1 MQDLKVIANH
11 YTKALKN
18 HTKGDLA
25 LLEEIVV
32 GLKNATEAIKL
43 HKLNQV
49 LAHVSLKVKKE
60 IMFEI
65 LEKIASVKAC
75 SVLKPVM
82 EVVLKNNRLDV
93 LELITE
99 ELSFDSNSKKTLEAT
114 LLVPEKLENNEL
126 ESVQQKLQARFNAP
140 VEIAQDTWSKKGVS
154 LSVSS
159 LDLEI
164 GFSKEDILKKIEK
177 QVIQS
182 I

>member
-1 MQDLKVIANH
+1 MQDLKVIAKH
-11 YTKALKN
+11 YAKALKN

-25 LLEEIVV
+25 LLEEIIM
-32 GLKNATEAIKL
+32 GLKNVAEAIKL
-43 HKLNQV
+43 HKLNRV

-60 IMFEI
+60 VVFEI
-65 LEKIASVKAC
+65 LEKITSTKAC
-75 SVLKPVM
+75 LVLKPVM
-82 EVVLKNNRLDV
+82 EVVLKNNRLEM
-93 LELITE
+93 LELIIQ
-99 ELSFDSNSKKTLEAT
+99 ELSFDSKKTLEAT
-114 LLVPEKLENNEL
+114 LLVPQKLENNEL
-126 ESVQQKLQARFNAP
+126 EAVQQKLQARFNAP

>member
-1 MQDLKVIANH
+1 MQDLKVIAKH
-11 YTKALKN
+11 YAKALKN

-25 LLEEIVV
+25 LLEEIIM
-32 GLKNATEAIKL
+32 GLKNAAEAIKL
-43 HKLNQV
+43 HKLNRV

-60 IMFEI
+60 VVFEI
-65 LEKIASVKAC
+65 LEKITSTKAC

-82 EVVLKNNRLDV
+82 EVVLKNNRLEM
-93 LELITE
+93 LELITQD
-99 ELSFDSNSKKTLEAT
+99 LSFDSKKTLEAT
-114 LLVPEKLENNEL
+114 LLVPQKLENNEL
-126 ESVQQKLQARFNAP
+126 EAVQQKLQARFNAP

>member
-1 MQDLKVIANH
+1 MQDLKVIAKH

-25 LLEEIVV
+25 LLEEIIM
-32 GLKNATEAIKL
+32 GLKNVAEAIKL
-43 HKLNQV
+43 HKLNRV

-60 IMFEI
+60 IVFEI
-65 LEKIASVKAC
+65 LEKITSTKAC

-82 EVVLKNNRLDV
+82 EVVLKNNRLEM
-93 LELITE
+93 LELIIQ
-99 ELSFDSNSKKTLEAT
+99 ELSFDSKKTLEAT
-114 LLVPEKLENNEL
+114 LLVPQKLENNEL
-126 ESVQQKLQARFNAP
+126 EAVQQKLQARFNAP

>member
-1 MQDLKVIANH
+1 MQDLKVISKH
-11 YTKALKN
+11 YAKALKN
-18 HTKGDLA
+18 HTKSDLA

-32 GLKNATEAIKL
+32 GLKNAAEAIKL

-49 LAHVSLKVKKE
+49 LAHVSSKVKKE
-60 IMFEI
+60 VVFEI
-65 LEKIASVKAC
+65 LEKITSTKAC

-82 EVVLKNNRLDV
+82 EIVLKNNRLDM
-93 LELITE
+93 LELVAE
-99 ELSFDSNSKKTLEAT
+99 ELSFDCKKEKTLEAT
-114 LLVPEKLENNEL
+114 LLVPQKLENKEL
-126 ESVQQKLQARFNAP
+126 EAVQQKLQARFNAP

-164 GFSKEDILKKIEK
+164 GFSKEEILKKIEK

>member
-1 MQDLKVIANH
+1 MQDLKVISKH
-11 YTKALKN
+11 YAKALKN

-25 LLEEIVV
+25 LLEEIIM
-32 GLKNATEAIKL
+32 GLKNAVEAIKL
-43 HKLNQV
+43 HKLNRV

-60 IMFEI
+60 VVFEI
-65 LEKIASVKAC
+65 LEKITSTKAC

-82 EVVLKNNRLDV
+82 EVVLKNNRLEM
-93 LELITE
+93 LELIIQ
-99 ELSFDSNSKKTLEAT
+99 ELSFDSKKTLEAT
-114 LLVPEKLENNEL
+114 LLVPQKLENNEL
-126 ESVQQKLQARFNAP
+126 EAVQQKLQARFNAP

>member
-1 MQDLKVIANH
+1 MQDLKVISKH
-11 YTKALKN
+11 YAKALKN

-32 GLKNATEAIKL
+32 GLKNAAESIKL
-43 HKLNQV
+43 HKLNRV

-60 IMFEI
+60 VVFEI
-65 LEKIASVKAC
+65 LEKITSTKAC

-82 EVVLKNNRLDV
+82 EVVLKNNRLDM
-93 LELITE
+93 LELIIQ
-99 ELSFDSNSKKTLEAT
+99 ELSFDSKKTLEAT
-114 LLVPEKLENNEL
+114 LLIPQKLENNEL
-126 ESVQQKLQARFNAP
+126 EAVQQKLQARFNAP

>member
-1 MQDLKVIANH
+1 MQDLKVISKH
-11 YTKALKN
+11 YAKALKN

-32 GLKNATEAIKL
+32 GLKNVAEAIKL

-49 LAHVSLKVKKE
+49 LVHVSLKVKKE
-60 IMFEI
+60 VVFEI
-65 LEKIASVKAC
+65 LEKITPTKAC

-82 EVVLKNNRLDV
+82 EIVLKNNRLDM
-93 LELITE
+93 LELVAE
-99 ELSFDSNSKKTLEAT
+99 ELSFDSKRTLEAT
-114 LLVPEKLENNEL
+114 LLVPQKLENNEL
-126 ESVQQKLQARFNAP
+126 EEVRQKLQARFNAP

>member
-1 MQDLKVIANH
+1 MQDLKVISKH

-25 LLEEIVV
+25 LLEEIIM
-32 GLKNATEAIKL
+32 GLKNAAEAIKL
-43 HKLNQV
+43 HKLNWV

-60 IMFEI
+60 VVFEI
-65 LEKIASVKAC
+65 LEKIASAKAC

-82 EVVLKNNRLDV
+82 EVVLKNNRLEM

-99 ELSFDSNSKKTLEAT
+99 ELSFDSKKTLEAT
-114 LLVPEKLENNEL
+114 LLVPQKLENNEL
-126 ESVQQKLQARFNAP
+126 EAVQQKLQARFNAP

-164 GFSKEDILKKIEK
+164 SFSKEDILKKIEK

>member
-1 MQDLKVIANH
+1 MQDLKVISKH
-11 YTKALKN
+11 YAKALKN

-25 LLEEIVV
+25 LLEEIIV
-32 GLKNATEAIKL
+32 GLKNAAEAIKL
-43 HKLNQV
+43 HKLNRV

-60 IMFEI
+60 VVFEI
-65 LEKIASVKAC
+65 LEKITSTKAC

-82 EVVLKNNRLDV
+82 EVVLKNNRLEM
-93 LELITE
+93 LELIIQ
-99 ELSFDSNSKKTLEAT
+99 ELSFDSKKTLEAT
-114 LLVPEKLENNEL
+114 LLVPQKLENNEL
-126 ESVQQKLQARFNAP
+126 EAVQQKLQARFNAP
-140 VEIAQDTWSKKGVS
+140 AEIAQDTWSKKGVS

>member
-1 MQDLKVIANH
+1 MQDLKVIAKH
-11 YTKALKN
+11 YAKALKN

-32 GLKNATEAIKL
+32 GLKNAAEAIKL
-43 HKLNQV
+43 HKLNRV

-60 IMFEI
+60 VVFEI
-65 LEKIASVKAC
+65 LEKITSTKAC

-82 EVVLKNNRLDV
+82 EVALKNNRLEM
-93 LELITE
+93 LELIIQ
-99 ELSFDSNSKKTLEAT
+99 ELSFDSKKTLEAT
-114 LLVPEKLENNEL
+114 LLVPQKLENNEL
-126 ESVQQKLQARFNAP
+126 EAVQQKLQARFNAP
-140 VEIAQDTWSKKGVS
+140 VEIAQGTWSKKGVS

>member
-1 MQDLKVIANH
+1 MQDLKVISKH
-11 YTKALKN
+11 YAKALKN
-18 HTKGDLA
+18 HTKDDLA

-32 GLKNATEAIKL
+32 GLKNVAEAIKL

-60 IMFEI
+60 VVLEI
-65 LEKIASVKAC
+65 LEKITPTKAC

-82 EVVLKNNRLDV
+82 EVVLKNNRLDM
-93 LELITE
+93 LELVAE
-99 ELSFDSNSKKTLEAT
+99 ELSFDSKRTLEAT
-114 LLVPEKLENNEL
+114 LLVPQKLENKEL
-126 ESVQQKLQARFNAP
+126 EEVRQKLQARFNAP

>member
-1 MQDLKVIANH
+1 MQDLKVISKH
-11 YTKALKN
+11 YAKALKN

-32 GLKNATEAIKL
+32 GLKNVAEAIKL

-49 LAHVSLKVKKE
+49 LVHVSLKVKKE
-60 IMFEI
+60 VVFEI
-65 LEKIASVKAC
+65 LEKITSTKAC
-75 SVLKPVM
+75 LVLKPVM

-99 ELSFDSNSKKTLEAT
+99 GLSFDSKKTLEAT
-114 LLVPEKLENNEL
+114 LLVPEKLENDEL
-126 ESVQQKLQARFNAP
+126 EAVQQKLQARFNAP
-140 VEIAQDTWSKKGVS
+140 VEITQDTWSKKGVS

>member
-1 MQDLKVIANH
+1 MQDLKVISKH
-11 YTKALKN
+11 YAKALKN

-25 LLEEIVV
+25 LLEEIIM
-32 GLKNATEAIKL
+32 GLKNAAEAIKL
-43 HKLNQV
+43 HKLNWV

-60 IMFEI
+60 VVFEI
-65 LEKIASVKAC
+65 LEKITSTKAC

-82 EVVLKNNRLDV
+82 EVVLKNNRLEM
-93 LELITE
+93 LELIIQ
-99 ELSFDSNSKKTLEAT
+99 ELSFDSKKTLEAT
-114 LLVPEKLENNEL
+114 LLVPQKLENNEL
-126 ESVQQKLQARFNAP
+126 EAVQQKLQVRFNAP

>member
-1 MQDLKVIANH
+1 MQDLKVIAKH
-11 YTKALKN
+11 YAKALKN
-18 HTKGDLA
+18 HTKDDLA

-32 GLKNATEAIKL
+32 GLKNVAEAIKL
-43 HKLNQV
+43 HKLNRV
-49 LAHVSLKVKKE
+49 LAHISLKVKKE
-60 IMFEI
+60 VVFEI
-65 LEKIASVKAC
+65 LEKITSTKAC

-82 EVVLKNNRLDV
+82 EVALKNNRLEM
-93 LELITE
+93 LELITQ
-99 ELSFDSNSKKTLEAT
+99 ELSFDSKKTLEAT
-114 LLVPEKLENNEL
+114 LLVPQKLENNEL
-126 ESVQQKLQARFNAP
+126 EAVQQKLQVRFNAP

>member
-1 MQDLKVIANH
+1 MQDLKVIAKH
-11 YTKALKN
+11 YAKALKN

-25 LLEEIVV
+25 LLEEIIM
-32 GLKNATEAIKL
+32 GLKNVAEAIKL
-43 HKLNQV
+43 YKLNRV

-60 IMFEI
+60 VVFEI
-65 LEKIASVKAC
+65 LEKITSTKAC

-82 EVVLKNNRLDV
+82 EVVLKNNRLDM
-93 LELITE
+93 LELIIQ
-99 ELSFDSNSKKTLEAT
+99 ELSFDSKKTLEAT
-114 LLVPEKLENNEL
+114 LLVPQKLENNEL
-126 ESVQQKLQARFNAP
+126 EAVQQKLQARFNAP

>member
-18 HTKGDLA
+18 RTKGDLA
-25 LLEEIVV
+25 LLEEIIM
-32 GLKNATEAIKL
+32 GLKNVAEAIKL
-43 HKLNQV
+43 HKLNRV

-60 IMFEI
+60 VVFEI
-65 LEKIASVKAC
+65 LEKITSTKAC

-82 EVVLKNNRLDV
+82 EVVLKNNRLDM
-93 LELITE
+93 LELIIQ
-99 ELSFDSNSKKTLEAT
+99 ELSFDSKKTLEAT

-126 ESVQQKLQARFNAP
+126 EAVQQKLQARFNAP

>member
-1 MQDLKVIANH
+1 MQDLKVIAKH
-11 YTKALKN
+11 YAKALKN

-25 LLEEIVV
+25 LLEEIIM
-32 GLKNATEAIKL
+32 GLKNVAEAIKL
-43 HKLNQV
+43 HKLNRV

-60 IMFEI
+60 IVFEI
-65 LEKIASVKAC
+65 LEKITSTKAC

-82 EVVLKNNRLDV
+82 EVALKNNRLEM
-93 LELITE
+93 LELIIQ
-99 ELSFDSNSKKTLEAT
+99 ELSFDSKKTLEAT
-114 LLVPEKLENNEL
+114 LLVPQKLENNEL
-126 ESVQQKLQARFNAP
+126 EAVQQKLQARFNAP

>member
-1 MQDLKVIANH
+1 MQDLKVIAKH
-11 YTKALKN
+11 YAKALKN

-25 LLEEIVV
+25 LLEEIIM
-32 GLKNATEAIKL
+32 GLKNAAEAIKL
-43 HKLNQV
+43 HKLNRV

-60 IMFEI
+60 VVFEI
-65 LEKIASVKAC
+65 LEKITSTKAC

-82 EVVLKNNRLDV
+82 EVVLKNNRLEM
-93 LELITE
+93 LELITQD
-99 ELSFDSNSKKTLEAT
+99 LSFDSKKTLEAT
-114 LLVPEKLENNEL
+114 LLVPQKLENNEL
-126 ESVQQKLQARFNAP
+126 EAVQQKLQAHFNAP

>member
-1 MQDLKVIANH
+1 MQDLKVIAKH
-11 YTKALKN
+11 YAKALKN
-18 HTKGDLA
+18 HTRDDLA
-25 LLEEIVV
+25 LLEEIIM
-32 GLKNATEAIKL
+32 GLKDAAEAIKL
-43 HKLNQV
+43 HKLNRV

-60 IMFEI
+60 VVFEI
-65 LEKIASVKAC
+65 LEKITSTKAC

-82 EVVLKNNRLDV
+82 EVVLKNNRLEI
-93 LELITE
+93 LELIIQ
-99 ELSFDSNSKKTLEAT
+99 ELSFDSKKTLEAT
-114 LLVPEKLENNEL
+114 LLVPQKLENNEL
-126 ESVQQKLQARFNAP
+126 EAVQQKLQARFNAP

>member
-1 MQDLKVIANH
+1 MQDLKVISKH
-11 YTKALKN
+11 YAKALKN

-32 GLKNATEAIKL
+32 GLKNVAEAIKL

-60 IMFEI
+60 VVLEI
-65 LEKIASVKAC
+65 LEKITPTKAC

-82 EVVLKNNRLDV
+82 EVVLKNNRLDM
-93 LELITE
+93 LELVAE
-99 ELSFDSNSKKTLEAT
+99 ELSFDSKRTLEAT
-114 LLVPEKLENNEL
+114 LLVPQKLENNEL
-126 ESVQQKLQARFNAP
+126 EAVRQKLQARFNAP

>member
-1 MQDLKVIANH
+1 MQDLKVISKH
-11 YTKALKN
+11 YAKALKN

-25 LLEEIVV
+25 LLEEIIV
-32 GLKNATEAIKL
+32 GLKNAAEAIKL
-43 HKLNQV
+43 HKLNRV

-60 IMFEI
+60 VVFEI
-65 LEKIASVKAC
+65 LEKITSTKAC

-82 EVVLKNNRLDV
+82 EVVLKNNRLEM
-93 LELITE
+93 LKLIIQ
-99 ELSFDSNSKKTLEAT
+99 ELSFDSKKTLEAT
-114 LLVPEKLENNEL
+114 LLVPQKLENNEL
-126 ESVQQKLQARFNAP
+126 EAVQQKLQARFNAP

>member
-1 MQDLKVIANH
+1 MQDLKVISKH
-11 YTKALKN
+11 YAKALKN

-32 GLKNATEAIKL
+32 GLKNAAEAIKL

-49 LAHVSLKVKKE
+49 LAYVSLKVKKE
-60 IMFEI
+60 VVLEI
-65 LEKIASVKAC
+65 VEKITPTKAC
-75 SVLKPVM
+75 SILKPVM
-82 EVVLKNNRLDV
+82 EVALKNNRLDM
-93 LELITE
+93 LELVAE
-99 ELSFDSNSKKTLEAT
+99 ELSFDSKRTLEAT
-114 LLVPEKLENNEL
+114 LLVPQKLENKEL
-126 ESVQQKLQARFNAP
+126 EAVQQKLQAHFNAP
-140 VEIAQDTWSKKGVS
+140 VEIAQDTWSKKGIS

>member
-1 MQDLKVIANH
+1 MQDLKVIAKH
-11 YTKALKN
+11 YAKALKN

-25 LLEEIVV
+25 LLEEIIM
-32 GLKNATEAIKL
+32 GLKNVAEAIKL
-43 HKLNQV
+43 HKLNRV

-60 IMFEI
+60 VVFEI
-65 LEKIASVKAC
+65 LEKITSTKAC

-82 EVVLKNNRLDV
+82 EVVLKNNRLDM
-93 LELITE
+93 LELIIQ
-99 ELSFDSNSKKTLEAT
+99 ELSFDSKKTLEAT

-126 ESVQQKLQARFNAP
+126 EAVQQKLQARFNAP

>member
-1 MQDLKVIANH
+1 MQDLKVISKH
-11 YTKALKN
+11 YAKALKN

-25 LLEEIVV
+25 LLEEIIV
-32 GLKNATEAIKL
+32 GLKNAAEAIKL
-43 HKLNQV
+43 HKLNWV

-60 IMFEI
+60 VVFEI
-65 LEKIASVKAC
+65 LEKITSTKAC

-82 EVVLKNNRLDV
+82 EVVLKNNRLEM
-93 LELITE
+93 LELIIQ
-99 ELSFDSNSKKTLEAT
+99 ELSFDSKKTLEAT
-114 LLVPEKLENNEL
+114 LLVPEKLESNEL
-126 ESVQQKLQARFNAP
+126 EAVQQKLQARFNAP

>member
-1 MQDLKVIANH
+1 MQDLKVISKH
-11 YTKALKN
+11 YAKALKN
-18 HTKGDLA
+18 HTKDDLA

-32 GLKNATEAIKL
+32 GLKNVAEAIKL

-60 IMFEI
+60 VVLEI
-65 LEKIASVKAC
+65 LEKITPTKAC

-99 ELSFDSNSKKTLEAT
+99 ELSFDSKKTLEAT
-114 LLVPEKLENNEL
+114 LLVPEKLENDEL
-126 ESVQQKLQARFNAP
+126 EAVQQKLQARFNAP

>member
-1 MQDLKVIANH
+1 MQDLKVISKH
-11 YTKALKN
+11 YAKALKN

-32 GLKNATEAIKL
+32 GLKNVAEAIKL

-60 IMFEI
+60 VVLEI
-65 LEKIASVKAC
+65 VEKITPTKAC
-75 SVLKPVM
+75 SILKPVM
-82 EVVLKNNRLDV
+82 EIVLKNNRLDM
-93 LELITE
+93 LELVAE
-99 ELSFDSNSKKTLEAT
+99 ELSFDSKRTLEAT
-114 LLVPEKLENNEL
+114 LLVPQKLENNEL
-126 ESVQQKLQARFNAP
+126 EEVRQKLQARFNAP

>member
-1 MQDLKVIANH
+1 MQDLKVISKH
-11 YTKALKN
+11 YAKALKN

-25 LLEEIVV
+25 LLEEIIV
-32 GLKNATEAIKL
+32 GLKNAAEAIKL
-43 HKLNQV
+43 HKLNRV

-60 IMFEI
+60 VVFEI
-65 LEKIASVKAC
+65 LEKITSTKAC

-82 EVVLKNNRLDV
+82 EVVLKNNRLEM
-93 LELITE
+93 LELIIQ
-99 ELSFDSNSKKTLEAT
+99 ELSFDSKKTLEAT

>member
-1 MQDLKVIANH
+1 MQDLKVISKH
-11 YTKALKN
+11 YAKALKN

-32 GLKNATEAIKL
+32 GLKNVAEAIKL

-60 IMFEI
+60 VVLEI
-65 LEKIASVKAC
+65 LEKITPTKAC
-75 SVLKPVM
+75 SILKPVM
-82 EVVLKNNRLDV
+82 EVALKNNRLDM
-93 LELITE
+93 LELVAE
-99 ELSFDSNSKKTLEAT
+99 ELSFDSKRTLEAT
-114 LLVPEKLENNEL
+114 LLVPQKLENNEL
-126 ESVQQKLQARFNAP
+126 EEVRQKLQARFNAP
-140 VEIAQDTWSKKGVS
+140 VEIAQDTWSKKGIS

>member
-1 MQDLKVIANH
+1 MQDLKVISKH
-11 YTKALKN
+11 YAKALKN

-32 GLKNATEAIKL
+32 GLKNLAEAIKL

-49 LAHVSLKVKKE
+49 LAHVSLKIKKE
-60 IMFEI
+60 VVLEI
-65 LEKIASVKAC
+65 LEKITPTKAC
-75 SVLKPVM
+75 SILKPVM
-82 EVVLKNNRLDV
+82 EVALKNNRLDM
-93 LELITE
+93 LELVAE
-99 ELSFDSNSKKTLEAT
+99 ELSFDSKRTLEAT
-114 LLVPEKLENNEL
+114 LLVPQKLENNEL
-126 ESVQQKLQARFNAP
+126 EEVRQKLQARFNAP

>member
-1 MQDLKVIANH
+1 MQDLKVIAKH
-11 YTKALKN
+11 YAKALKN

-25 LLEEIVV
+25 LLEEIIM
-32 GLKNATEAIKL
+32 GLKNAAEAIKL
-43 HKLNQV
+43 HKLNRV

-60 IMFEI
+60 VVFEI
-65 LEKIASVKAC
+65 LEKITPTKAC

-82 EVVLKNNRLDV
+82 EVALKNNRLEM
-93 LELITE
+93 LELITQ
-99 ELSFDSNSKKTLEAT
+99 ELSFDSKKTLEAT
-114 LLVPEKLENNEL
+114 LLVPQKLESNEL
-126 ESVQQKLQARFNAP
+126 EAVQQKLQARFNAP

>member
-1 MQDLKVIANH
+1 MQDLKVIAKH
-11 YTKALKN
+11 YAKALKN

-32 GLKNATEAIKL
+32 GLKNVAEAIKL

-60 IMFEI
+60 IVLEV
-65 LEKIASVKAC
+65 LEKITPTKAC
-75 SVLKPVM
+75 SILKPVM
-82 EVVLKNNRLDV
+82 EVALKNNRLDV
-93 LELITE
+93 LELVAE
-99 ELSFDSNSKKTLEAT
+99 ELSFDSKRTLEAT

-126 ESVQQKLQARFNAP
+126 EAVQQKLQARFNAP

>member
-1 MQDLKVIANH
+1 MQDLKVISKH
-11 YTKALKN
+11 YAKALKN

-32 GLKNATEAIKL
+32 GLKNVAEAIKL

-60 IMFEI
+60 VVLEI
-65 LEKIASVKAC
+65 LEKITPTKAC
-75 SVLKPVM
+75 SILKPVM
-82 EVVLKNNRLDV
+82 EVVLKNNRLDM
-93 LELITE
+93 LELVAE
-99 ELSFDSNSKKTLEAT
+99 ELSFDSKRTLEAT
-114 LLVPEKLENNEL
+114 LLVSQKLENKEL
-126 ESVQQKLQARFNAP
+126 EEVQQKLQARFNTP

>member
-1 MQDLKVIANH
+1 MQDLKVIAKH

-25 LLEEIVV
+25 LLEEIIM
-32 GLKNATEAIKL
+32 GLKNAAEAIKL
-43 HKLNQV
+43 HKLNRV

-60 IMFEI
+60 VVFEI
-65 LEKIASVKAC
+65 LEKITSTKAC

-82 EVVLKNNRLDV
+82 EVVLKNNRLEM

-99 ELSFDSNSKKTLEAT
+99 ELSFDSKKTLEAT

-126 ESVQQKLQARFNAP
+126 EAVQQKLQARFNAP

>member
-1 MQDLKVIANH
+1 MQDLKVISKH
-11 YTKALKN
+11 YAKALKN

-32 GLKNATEAIKL
+32 GLKNLAEAIKL

-60 IMFEI
+60 VVLEI
-65 LEKIASVKAC
+65 LEKITPTKAC
-75 SVLKPVM
+75 SILKPVM
-82 EVVLKNNRLDV
+82 EVALKNNRLDM
-93 LELITE
+93 LELVAE
-99 ELSFDSNSKKTLEAT
+99 ELSFDSKRTLEAT
-114 LLVPEKLENNEL
+114 LLVPQKLENKEL
-126 ESVQQKLQARFNAP
+126 EAVRQKLQARFNAP

>member
-1 MQDLKVIANH
+1 MQDLKVIAKH

-18 HTKGDLA
+18 YTKGDLA
-25 LLEEIVV
+25 LLEEIIM
-32 GLKNATEAIKL
+32 GIKNAAEVIKL
-43 HKLNQV
+43 HKLNRV

-60 IMFEI
+60 VVFEI
-65 LEKIASVKAC
+65 LEKITSTKAC

-82 EVVLKNNRLDV
+82 EVVLKNNRLDM
-93 LELITE
+93 LELIIQ
-99 ELSFDSNSKKTLEAT
+99 ELSFDSKKTLEAT

-126 ESVQQKLQARFNAP
+126 EAVQQKLQARFNAP

>member
-1 MQDLKVIANH
+1 MQDLKVISKH
-11 YTKALKN
+11 YAKALKN
-18 HTKGDLA
+18 HTKDDLA

-32 GLKNATEAIKL
+32 GLKNVAEAIKL

-60 IMFEI
+60 VVLEI
-65 LEKIASVKAC
+65 LEKITPTKAC
-75 SVLKPVM
+75 SILKPVM
-82 EVVLKNNRLDV
+82 EVALKNNRLDM
-93 LELITE
+93 LELVAE
-99 ELSFDSNSKKTLEAT
+99 ELSFDSKRTLEAT
-114 LLVPEKLENNEL
+114 LLVPQKLENNEL
-126 ESVQQKLQARFNAP
+126 EEVRQKLQAHFNAP

>member
-1 MQDLKVIANH
+1 MQDLKVISKH
-11 YTKALKN
+11 YAKALKN
-18 HTKGDLA
+18 HTKDDLA

-32 GLKNATEAIKL
+32 GLKNVAEAIKL

-60 IMFEI
+60 VVLEI
-65 LEKIASVKAC
+65 LEKITPTKAC
-75 SVLKPVM
+75 SILKPVM
-82 EVVLKNNRLDV
+82 EVVLKNNRLDM
-93 LELITE
+93 LELVAE
-99 ELSFDSNSKKTLEAT
+99 ELSFDSKRTLEAT
-114 LLVPEKLENNEL
+114 LLVPQKLENNEL
-126 ESVQQKLQARFNAP
+126 EEVRQKLQARFNAP

>member
-18 HTKGDLA
+18 HAKGDLA
-25 LLEEIVV
+25 LLEEIIM
-32 GLKNATEAIKL
+32 GLKNVAEAIKL
-43 HKLNQV
+43 HKLNRV

-60 IMFEI
+60 VVFEI
-65 LEKIASVKAC
+65 LEKITSTKAC

-82 EVVLKNNRLDV
+82 EVALKNNRLDM
-93 LELITE
+93 LELIIQ
-99 ELSFDSNSKKTLEAT
+99 ELSFDSKKTLEAT
-114 LLVPEKLENNEL
+114 LLVPQKLENNEL
-126 ESVQQKLQARFNAP
+126 EAVQQKLQARFNAP